1 MQEFS
6 RARQSLPQEKA
17 DPEKDSAVLSQ
28 AAQPGNKLWHCA
40 QQAVP
45 CSQPH
50 PAFLWC
56 QQKENSTTT
65 NSGRYPSNLDNIQ
78 SLKECTLQ
86 KDLVCWH
93 EIKRINPRLF
103 TKIKTT
109 FKEARNPGGSKV
121 FPSSSTFSYTSQ
133 GISQRVI
140 NNGLYFNSLHILLLM
155 QCLVSSGNASWEP
168 FLDTQRHLKG
178 DFFLE

>member
-1 MQEFS
+1 MAKVWERVSLERFRKAKSSAGGTMWHSHS
-6 RARQSLPQEKA
+6 RHSVTAPSLKQNQGA
-17 DPEKDSAVLSQ
+17 IVQFAHGQ
-28 AAQPGNKLWHCA
+28 AAQPGKKFWHCA

-50 PAFLWC
+50 PALLWC
-56 QQKENSTTT
+56 QQKENSTTP
-65 NSGRYPSNLDNIQ
+65 NSGRYPSNLHDIQ

-121 FPSSSTFSYTSQ
+121 FPSSSTFLT
-133 GISQRVI
+133 
-140 NNGLYFNSLHILLLM
+140 
-155 QCLVSSGNASWEP
+155 
-168 FLDTQRHLKG
+168 
-178 DFFLE
+178 

>member
-1 MQEFS
+1 MCS
-6 RARQSLPQEKA
+6 LLTDRQH
-17 DPEKDSAVLSQ
+17 SQ
-28 AAQPGNKLWHCA
+28 VTNPAACA

-65 NSGRYPSNLDNIQ
+65 NSGRYPSNLHDIQ
-78 SLKECTLQ
+78 SLKECALQ
-86 KDLVCWH
+86 KDLVSWH

-121 FPSSSTFSYTSQ
+121 FPSSSTFLTRARE
-133 GISQRVI
+133 SQR
-140 NNGLYFNSLHILLLM
+140 GGHKLWTLFS
-155 QCLVSSGNASWEP
+155 
-168 FLDTQRHLKG
+168 
-178 DFFLE
+178 FFAYTLC